1 MGKDTQKK
9 DQKKTHWKTLK
20 NPNFIGAYTLIEM
33 GVQELEVT
41 IQAFKRERVPN
52 EKGDLV
58 EASLL
63 YLKDHKPLW
72 LNTTNQQ
79 TISRVLGTPFVQD
92 WVGHKITLFVDKV
105 KIDGVSGLASI
116 EDMFVEA
123 IRVREYST
131 KDQAELLTQDHPKF
145 LRIKQGISMGNVTIE
160 QVRSKYSFDEKTEK
174 LLTNGSLV

>member
-1 MGKDTQKK
+1 MAKETQKTE
-9 DQKKTHWKTLK
+9 QKKTHWKTLK

-41 IQAFKRERVPN
+41 IQSFRRERVPN
-52 EKGDLV
+52 ERGELV

-63 YLKDHKPLW
+63 YIEGRKPLW
-72 LNTTNQQ
+72 LNTVNQQ

-92 WVGHKITLFVDKV
+92 WVGKKITLFVDKV
-105 KIDGVSGLASI
+105 KFEHASGLASI

-145 LRIKQGISMGNVTIE
+145 LRIKQGIAMGSVTLE
-160 QVRSKYSFDEKTEK
+160 QVKSKYSFDDKTEK
-174 LLTNGSLV
+174 LLTNGGLV

>member
-1 MGKDTQKK
+1 MANKTQKSE
-9 DQKKTHWKTLK
+9 QKKHWKTFK

-52 EKGDLV
+52 EKGELV

-63 YLKDHKPLW
+63 YLKDYKPLW

-92 WVGHKITLFVDKV
+92 WVGKKITLFVDRV
-105 KIDGVSGLASI
+105 KIDGASGLASI

-131 KDQAELLTQDHPKF
+131 KDQAELLTEDHPKF

-160 QVRSKYSFDEKTEK
+160 QVRSKYSFDENVEK